1 MCWLCHLTRVDRER
15 DDRVYVLF
23 RVAIIGSR
31 SSVEETDLGDNLRST
46 IDIGLSFE
54 CSNLGSWG

>member
-31 SSVEETDLGDNLRST
+31 SSVEGTDLGDNLRST
-46 IDIGLSFE
+46 IGIGLSFE